1 MIRLITIPKIMSIV
15 VETVFKKSNFI
26 LFSGLNRAANKI
38 GDACQ
43 LLTVK
48 KLFHSVILE
57 SAVEKGRQHT
67 DQSRHNDSHYPIWCN
82 RQVDAAIFKK

>member
-38 GDACQ
+38 GDAII
-43 LLTVK
+43 TKTK
-48 KLFHSVILE
+48 KNFVFS
-57 SAVEKGRQHT
+57 
-67 DQSRHNDSHYPIWCN
+67 YPSLYK
-82 RQVDAAIFKK
+82 AGK

>member
-38 GDACQ
+38 GDAII
-43 LLTVK
+43 TKTK
-48 KLFHSVILE
+48 KILFFHIPVYIKQE
-57 SAVEKGRQHT
+57 NKQIKI
-67 DQSRHNDSHYPIWCN
+67 Q
-82 RQVDAAIFKK
+82 

>member
-38 GDACQ
+38 GDAII
-43 LLTVK
+43 TKTK
-48 KLFHSVILE
+48 KNFVFHIPVYIKQE
-57 SAVEKGRQHT
+57 NKQIKI
-67 DQSRHNDSHYPIWCN
+67 Q
-82 RQVDAAIFKK
+82 